1 MCWGIPGRVVEV
13 DGMYAKVNIGGTVV
27 DTVVGVDGVEVGDYV
42 VVHAGLIVGKLSED
56 EVISNLAALTELQIS
71 NYVSDGL
78 DESTARE
85 KAIEEFKNIVNS
97 LGIDVRKYLRML
109 ENQRKDFEV
118 VSEEGFKIPDNA
130 YVYRV
135 RTTLAD
141 TDYLQVVHYTNY
153 LRFCERAWSELLAN
167 LGFSYS
173 RLIHEYG
180 IFIPTTEVSYKVLTP
195 SRLDN
200 DLELYVWVEN
210 IRSKSIKWR
219 CVVKNITTGKVSAD
233 ITHTTVCTDTA
244 LTQSLEIPKE
254 LVEKLMKYLVENTQ
268 HRNSKP

>member
-13 DGMYAKVNIGGTVV
+13 NGMYAKVSVGSTIVEA
-27 DTVVGVDGVEVGDYV
+27 VVGVDGVCVGDYV
-42 VVHAGLIVGKLSED
+42 IVHAGLIVGKLSED
-56 EVISNLAALTELQIS
+56 EVLSNLTTLTELQIS
-71 NYVSDGL
+71 NYVSEGL
-78 DESTARE
+78 DESLARE
-85 KAIEEFKNIVNS
+85 RVIEEFKSIVSS
-97 LGIDVRKYLRML
+97 LGIDVSKYLSML
-109 ENQRKDFEV
+109 GSEKKDFEV
-118 VSEEGFKIPDNA
+118 VSEEVIKVPDNA

-141 TDYLQVVHYTNY
+141 TDYLQVVHYINY
-153 LRFCERAWSELLAN
+153 LRFCEKAWSELLTS

-173 RLIHEYG
+173 KLIHEYG
-180 IFIPTTEVSYKVLTP
+180 IFIPTTEVNYKILTP

-210 IRSKSIKWR
+210 ISNKSIKWR
-219 CVVKNITTGKVSAD
+219 CVIKNITTGKVSAD

-254 LVEKLMKYLVENTQ
+254 LIEKLTKHLQNKTPNT
-268 HRNSKP
+268 KL